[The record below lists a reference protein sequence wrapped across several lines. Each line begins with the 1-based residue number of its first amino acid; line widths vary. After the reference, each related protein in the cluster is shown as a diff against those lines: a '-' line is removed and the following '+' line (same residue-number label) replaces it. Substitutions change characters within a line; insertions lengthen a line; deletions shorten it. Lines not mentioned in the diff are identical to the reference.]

1 MATPSHLHEDL
12 AELAFLLG
20 DWSGAGEGV
29 WPPGERFD
37 YAEDVTFEFVGDPF
51 LLYAQRSWSLDDG
64 SPIHF
69 ERGFLRPAGPGI
81 VELLLAHPIGITE
94 VAVGTVDE
102 GLIELSST
110 AVSLAPT
117 ASPVTSSIAR
127 AAAWACRLN
136 APADPTRATASSRM
150 GQVRRP
156 VPRRPDASSTPASTR
171 FSRLNP

>member
-1 MATPSHLHEDL
+1 MATPYQLHEDR

-20 DWSGAGEGV
+20 DWSGVGEGV

-81 VELLLAHPIGITE
+81 VELLLAHRSG
-94 VAVGTVDE
+94 
-102 GLIELSST
+102 
-110 AVSLAPT
+110 
-117 ASPVTSSIAR
+117 SPRSRSGP
-127 AAAWACRLN
+127 W
-136 APADPTRATASSRM
+136 TRA
-150 GQVRRP
+150 
-156 VPRRPDASSTPASTR
+156 
-171 FSRLNP
+171 

>member
-1 MATPSHLHEDL
+1 MATPPGLHEDL

-20 DWSGAGEGV
+20 DWSGTGEGV

-81 VELLLAHPIGITE
+81 VELVLAHPIGITE
-94 VAVGTVDE
+94 VAVGTVD
-102 GLIELSST
+102 GGVLELAST
-110 AVSLAPT
+110 AVSITPT
-117 ASPVTSSIAR
+117 ATPVAQLRRRIEVRGDELSYE
-127 AAAWACRLN
+127 LHM
-136 APADPTRATASSRM
+136 ATEDVELMSH
-150 GQVRRP
+150 VR
-156 VPRRPDASSTPASTR
+156 
-171 FSRLNP
+171 SRLWRT